1 MVTFHRVNKQIN
13 NKYYKP
19 IKFKKLM
26 KKLFTFVVA
35 AFAALTVSAKEDID
49 VSSIATDNVVTFAGQ
64 YSWKG
69 INYGVTDEDTKVT
82 TYADKSAFDYV
93 VVEYSAGTCAD
104 VNLVAQYEKD
114 GTTGQYGDNYYT
126 TTATCNVFPGG
137 GILAV
142 KLDATH
148 SKTMNAVALQ
158 NRSTAGTLTIKAAYF
173 ASEAEY
179 AAAKAEADKLE
190 KAVDVDATGGEHK
203 LKAEAW
209 GWDSKWMDKDVSE
222 FNTIVFEV
230 ASVTG
235 HGQIT
240 VQGTSA
246 TEVDK
251 EGKPV
256 AMNET
261 VNLPASET
269 AGKFMVDI
277 SKWGKVS
284 QYAYQNINKPEGDE
298 YGEADIKETTIVI
311 TKVYLTSKTVAELDP
326 STGISSAVAAPK
338 ANPNAPIYNLAG
350 QKVSK
355 SYKGVV
361 IQNGKKFVQ

>member
-1 MVTFHRVNKQIN
+1 
-13 NKYYKP
+13 
-19 IKFKKLM
+19 M

-35 AFAALTVSAKEDID
+35 AFAALSVSAKEDID
-49 VSSIATDNVVTFAGQ
+49 ISSIATDNVVTFAGQ
-64 YSWKG
+64 WQWKG
-69 INYGVTDEDTKVT
+69 INYGVTDENTNVT

-93 VVEYSAGTCAD
+93 VVEYTTGTCAD
-104 VNLVAQYEKD
+104 VNLTAQYEPD
-114 GTTGQYGDNYYT
+114 GTTGAYGPNYYA
-126 TTATCNVFPGG
+126 TTATCNVYPAG

-148 SKTMNAVALQ
+148 SAKMNAVALQ
-158 NRSTAGTLTIKAAYF
+158 NRSTAGSITIKAAYF

-179 AAAKAEADKLE
+179 EAAKAEAGKIE
-190 KAVDVDATGGEHK
+190 KAVDVDATGGSHK
-203 LKAEAW
+203 LKAKDW

-222 FNTIVFEV
+222 FNTMVFEV

-246 TEVDK
+246 TEVDNN
-251 EGKPV
+251 GKPV

-277 SKWGKVS
+277 SKWAKVS
-284 QYAYQNINKPEGDE
+284 QYAYQNLNKPEGDE
-298 YGEADIKETTIVI
+298 YGKNDIEETTIVI
-311 TKVYLTSKTVAELDP
+311 TKVYLTSKTVAELSTP
-326 STGISSAVAAPK
+326 TGISNAVVAPK

>member
-1 MVTFHRVNKQIN
+1 
-13 NKYYKP
+13 
-19 IKFKKLM
+19 M

-49 VSSIATDNVVTFAGQ
+49 VSSIATDNVVTFTGQ
-64 YSWKG
+64 WSWKG
-69 INYGVTDEDTKVT
+69 INYGVTDETTKVT
-82 TYADKSAFDYV
+82 TYADKSAFAYV
-93 VVEYSAGTCAD
+93 VVEYTTGTCAD
-104 VNLVAQYEKD
+104 VNLTAQYEPD
-114 GTTGQYGDNYYT
+114 GTTGDYGANYYS
-126 TTATCNVFPGG
+126 TTATCNVYPAG

-142 KLDATH
+142 KLDAEH
-148 SKTMNAVALQ
+148 SKTINAVALQ
-158 NRSTAGTLTIKAAYF
+158 NRSTAGSITIKAAYF
-173 ASEAEY
+173 ASEEEY

-190 KAVDVDATGGEHK
+190 KAVDVDAAGGSHK
-203 LKAEAW
+203 LKAKDW

-240 VQGTSA
+240 VQGSSA

-251 EGKPV
+251 DGKPV
-256 AMNET
+256 SMNET
-261 VNLPASET
+261 INLPASET

-277 SKWGKVS
+277 SKWAKVS
-284 QYAYQNINKPEGDE
+284 QYAYQNLNKPEGDE
-298 YGEADIKETTIVI
+298 YGKDDIEETTIVV

-326 STGISSAVAAPK
+326 STGISNAVVAPK
-338 ANPNAPIYNLAG
+338 ANLNAPIYNLAG